1 MNAANTA
8 QPLDGLTARR
18 KLPLLR
24 RRWLLIVLAL
34 VLLSLAWA
42 AIDIYGPRQTD
53 VRRFDPAEVARL
65 DTEMWRSYYARERFL
80 LFRQLAELLRTQY
93 RLPFLRSNLVA
104 YKAAKAAFVFKEG
117 KSRSDY
123 EKALPYLLSF
133 YAEIRKVSNIEF
145 NVERAARLE
154 LEWWII
160 HRERAKY
167 QPSDLERALA
177 EAAAEIYQVPV
188 ETLSEHAYLRAEAM
202 RIRDTKA
209 EQGGVTEEDW
219 KQIGELLRASWLSLS
234 RVVNAWSRTK
244 A

>member
-1 MNAANTA
+1 MNATNTA
-8 QPLDGLTARR
+8 QPLEAPTVRR
-18 KLPLLR
+18 QLPLLR

-34 VLLSLAWA
+34 VLLFLAWA
-42 AIDIYGPRQTD
+42 AIDLYGPRQTD

-133 YAEIRKVSNIEF
+133 YAEICKVSNVEF

-167 QPSDLERALA
+167 QPDDLERALA

-188 ETLSEHAYLRAEAM
+188 ETLSEHAYLRTEAM

-209 EQGGVTEEDW
+209 ESGGVTEEDW
-219 KQIGELLRASWLSLS
+219 KQINELLRASWLSLS
-234 RVVNAWSRTK
+234 RVVNAWTRAK
-244 A
+244 D

>member
-1 MNAANTA
+1 MNATNTA
-8 QPLDGLTARR
+8 QPLEAQKARR
-18 KLPLLR
+18 ELPLMR
-24 RRWLLIVLAL
+24 RRWLLIALAL
-34 VLLSLAWA
+34 LLLSLTWA
-42 AIDIYGPRQTD
+42 AVDIYGPRQTD

-104 YKAAKAAFVFKEG
+104 YRAAKAAFVFKEG

-167 QPSDLERALA
+167 QPGDLERALA
-177 EAAAEIYQVPV
+177 EAAAEIYQIPA
-188 ETLSEHAYLRAEAM
+188 ERLLEHGRLRAEAM
-202 RIRDTKA
+202 KIRDTKA
-209 EQGGVTEEDW
+209 ESGGVTEEDW

-234 RVVNAWSRTK
+234 QAVNT
-244 A
+244 

>member
-1 MNAANTA
+1 MDAANIS
-8 QPLDGLTARR
+8 QPVEAPTDRR

-24 RRWLLIVLAL
+24 RRWLLIVLAIT
-34 VLLSLAWA
+34 LLSLLWA
-42 AIDIYGPRQTD
+42 AIDLYGPRQTD

-104 YKAAKAAFVFKEG
+104 YRAAKAAFVFKEG

-123 EKALPYLLSF
+123 EKALPYLLKF
-133 YAEIRKVSNIEF
+133 YAEIRRVSNVEF

-167 QPSDLERALA
+167 QPGDLERALA
-177 EAAAEIYQVPV
+177 EAAAEIYQVPA
-188 ETLSEHAYLRAEAM
+188 ERLMEHGRLRAEAM
-202 RIRDTKA
+202 KIRDTKA
-209 EQGGVTEEDW
+209 EVGGVTEEDW
-219 KQIGELLRASWLSLS
+219 QQIGELLRASWLSLS
-234 RVVNAWSRTK
+234 QVVNT
-244 A
+244 

>member
-1 MNAANTA
+1 MNATNTA
-8 QPLDGLTARR
+8 QPVEALTARR
-18 KLPLLR
+18 KLPLMR
-24 RRWLLIVLAL
+24 RRWLLIAIALTLLA
-34 VLLSLAWA
+34 LAWA
-42 AIDIYGPRQTD
+42 AFDIYGPRQTD
-53 VRRFDPAEVARL
+53 VRRFDLAEVARL

-123 EKALPYLLSF
+123 EKALPHLLKF
-133 YAEIRKVSNIEF
+133 YAEIRRVSNVEF

-154 LEWWII
+154 LQWWII
-160 HRERAKY
+160 HRERTLY
-167 QPSDLERALA
+167 QPGDLERALA
-177 EAAAEIYQVPV
+177 EAAAEIYQVPA
-188 ETLSEHAYLRAEAM
+188 ESLLEHARLRAEAM

-234 RVVNAWSRTK
+234 RVVNT
-244 A
+244 